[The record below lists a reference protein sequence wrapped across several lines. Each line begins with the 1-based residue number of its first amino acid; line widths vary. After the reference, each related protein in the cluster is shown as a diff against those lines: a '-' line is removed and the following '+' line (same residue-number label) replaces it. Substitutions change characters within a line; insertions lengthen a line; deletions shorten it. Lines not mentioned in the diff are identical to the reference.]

1 MSPFPVFRLTVAA
14 ASLAALISSAQ
25 AETGF
30 QRDPDM
36 LPISLA
42 GSYLAGRS
50 ADNASDLAAAADYF
64 TAALSDD
71 PENPVLL
78 ERVLLLRIANGDI
91 KPAIGYADRL
101 IDLDQRNPVARL
113 LLGVR
118 DLEQGDFAKAQ
129 AGLAESAQA
138 PLAVLTSGLLSAWS
152 EQGNGK
158 VDDALATI
166 DALDGPTWYGIF
178 KSYHT
183 ALIDDLAGREDA
195 AVAAIKDAYETDGAA
210 LRIVDAY
217 GQILTRAGHR
227 NEAID
232 AMKKFLE
239 AQPDNPVI
247 GPLLKSLEAGEDP
260 GPTVNSTIEGASEV
274 LYGLGA
280 AIGTNDGMELPAAY
294 LQLALYLAP
303 QSNLALMAL
312 GDVLVTA
319 GRCEDAIGVYGRIPE
334 ASSLRRTA
342 DIQSSICL
350 DSLDRTDEA
359 TKTLTKLIDANPA
372 DLDAVIALGNIY
384 RGRERFA
391 EAAQVYTRGIDT
403 IASPTAGDWRL
414 FYFRGVANERSKNWD
429 QAEAD
434 LKKALELNPDQPQVL
449 NYLGYSWVDMGRNL
463 DKGLNMIKSA
473 VDQRPNDGYIVDS
486 LGWAYYRLGRYDE
499 AVTQLERAV
508 ELKPEELG
516 DQRSSRRRLLEG
528 RAQAGSDLPVE
539 PCPRPQPGTGESR
552 QDCQEARKRS
562 HRCRKGWLI
571 RFRR

>member
-1 MSPFPVFRLTVAA
+1 MSSFPAFRLTVAV
-14 ASLAALISSAQ
+14 ASLAALISSAK

-30 QRDPDM
+30 QQDPGTF
-36 LPISLA
+36 PISLA

-50 ADNASDLAAAADYF
+50 ADNASDLAAAAEYF

-71 PENPVLL
+71 PENPILL

-91 KPAIGYADRL
+91 KPGIGYADRL

-118 DLEQGDFAKAQ
+118 DLQQGDFVKAKT
-129 AGLAESAQA
+129 GLAESAQA
-138 PLAVLTSGLLSAWS
+138 PLAVLTSGLLSAWA
-152 EQGNGK
+152 EQGSGK
-158 VDDALATI
+158 IDDALATI
-166 DALDGPTWYGIF
+166 DALEGPTWYGIF

-195 AVAAIKDAYETDGAA
+195 AVAAIRDAYQTDGAA

-217 GQILTRAGHR
+217 GRILTRAGHR
-227 NEAID
+227 DEAID

-247 GPLLKSLEAGEDP
+247 GPLLKSLESGEEP
-260 GPTVNSTIEGASEV
+260 GPTVDSTIDGASEV

-319 GRCEDAIGVYGRIPE
+319 GRCEDAIDIYGRIPE
-334 ASSLRRTA
+334 ASGLRRTA

-372 DLDAVIALGNIY
+372 DIDAVVALGNIY

-403 IASPTAGDWRL
+403 IAKPTAADWRL
-414 FYFRGVANERSKNWD
+414 FYFRGVASERSKNWD

-463 DKGLNMIKSA
+463 DEGLNMIRSA

-508 ELKPEELG
+508 ELKPEDSVINDHLG
-516 DQRSSRRRLLEG
+516 DAYWKVGRKLEATFQWSHARDLDPEPVNLDKIVKKLENG
-528 RAQAGSDLPVE
+528 LTDAGKD
-539 PCPRPQPGTGESR
+539 G
-552 QDCQEARKRS
+552 
-562 HRCRKGWLI
+562 
-571 RFRR
+571 